1 MPQTVSEYLEE
12 VRGTTSGRL
21 SPFSHPFM
29 HFNWEVFI
37 SEMWFLKKKSGIQI
51 ESKYKGLKLGIKVS
65 EKDMWSGQG
74 KKPTRG
80 GCPAGLIGHPRLPS
94 AASSTLAL

>member
-21 SPFSHPFM
+21 SPFIHPFM
-29 HFNWEVFI
+29 HFSWVGFYFRNVV
-37 SEMWFLKKKSGIQI
+37 SEKKSGIQI
-51 ESKYKGLKLGIKVS
+51 ESKDKSLKLGIKVS

-74 KKPTRG
+74 KEPTRG
-80 GCPAGLIGHPRLPS
+80 GCPAGLTGHPRLPA